1 MTTRTT
7 HTYTVEGMTC
17 DHCRRAVTTELL
29 ALDGVQ
35 GVEVDLASGTVTVE
49 AAETPDREQVSAA
62 VEEAGYVLT

>member
-1 MTTRTT
+1 
-7 HTYTVEGMTC
+7 MTC

-35 GVEVDLASGTVTVE
+35 GVEVDLASGTVAVE
-49 AAETPDREQVSAA
+49 AAEAPDREQVSAA